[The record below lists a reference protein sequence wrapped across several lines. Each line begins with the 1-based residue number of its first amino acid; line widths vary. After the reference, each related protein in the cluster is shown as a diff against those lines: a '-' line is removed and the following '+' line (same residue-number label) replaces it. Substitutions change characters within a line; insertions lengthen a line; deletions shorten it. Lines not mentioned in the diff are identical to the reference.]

1 MVQAFVITLR
11 EGLEG
16 FLIVAIGV
24 AYLRRTGR
32 DVLVPALAW
41 GTLAGVAASSAGG
54 LLLYGA
60 ANQEFLD
67 GPLALIAATSVTW
80 LIVHMWRAGRHM
92 RTEIEGHLQ
101 SSAARSGVAA
111 FVGVLLFALLMI
123 GREGME
129 AALLLIQLRGLPH
142 VFAGAAIGVL
152 GAAILAWIW
161 AAYGHRLNLALLFQ
175 VTAIFLGVF
184 VMQLVIQGVHETA
197 EQHFLPYSD
206 AIHSATESWGPD
218 SLFGHL
224 LTYLLALL
232 PMGWVATA
240 WMTGRRVIATQ
251 R

>member
-16 FLIVAIGV
+16 FLIVAIGM

-32 DVLVPALAW
+32 EVLVPALRW
-41 GTLAGVAASSAGG
+41 GTLAGIAVSSAGG
-54 LLLYGA
+54 VLLYGA
-60 ANQEFLD
+60 SNQEFLD
-67 GPLALIAATSVTW
+67 GPLALIAAASVTW
-80 LIVHMWRAGRHM
+80 LIVHMWRAGRRM
-92 RTEIEGHLQ
+92 RAEIEEHLQ
-101 SSAARSGVAA
+101 TSAARSGLVA
-111 FVGVLLFALLMI
+111 FVSVLLFALFMV

-129 AALLLIQLRGLPH
+129 AALLLIQLRGIPH

-152 GAAILAWIW
+152 GAATLAWIW
-161 AAYGHRLNLALLFQ
+161 AAHGRRLNLALLFQ

-184 VMQLVIQGVHETA
+184 VVQLVIQGIHETA

-206 AIHSATESWGPD
+206 VIHTATESWGPD

-224 LTYLLALL
+224 LTYLLAIL

-240 WMTGRRVIATQ
+240 WMTGRRVITQ

>member
-16 FLIVAIGV
+16 FLIIAIGV

-32 DVLVPALAW
+32 EALVPALRW

-54 LLLYGA
+54 VLLYGA

-67 GPLALIAATSVTW
+67 GPLALIAAASVAW
-80 LIVHMWRAGRHM
+80 LIVQMWLAGRQM
-92 RTEIEGHLQ
+92 RARIEGQLQ
-101 SSAARSGVAA
+101 ISSARSGVAA
-111 FVGVLLFALLMI
+111 FVSVLLFALFMV

-129 AALLLIQLRGLPH
+129 TALLLIQLRGIPH
-142 VFAGAAIGVL
+142 VLAGAAIGIL
-152 GAAILAWIW
+152 GAATLAWIW
-161 AAYGHRLNLALLFQ
+161 AAHGRRLNLSLLFQ

-184 VMQLVIQGVHETA
+184 VVQLIIQGIHETA

-206 AIHSATESWGPD
+206 AIHAATESWGPD

-224 LTYLLALL
+224 LTYLLAIL

-240 WMTGRRVIATQ
+240 WMTGRRVIVQ

>member
-16 FLIVAIGV
+16 FLIVAIGM

-32 DVLVPALAW
+32 EVLVPALRW

-54 LLLYGA
+54 VLLYRT

-67 GPLALIAATSVTW
+67 GPLALIAAASVTW
-80 LIVHMWRAGRHM
+80 LIVHMWRAGRKM
-92 RTEIEGHLQ
+92 RAEIEGHLQ
-101 SSAARSGVAA
+101 ASAARSGAAA
-111 FVGVLLFALLMI
+111 FISVLLFALLMV

-129 AALLLIQLRGLPH
+129 TALLLIQLRGVPN
-142 VFAGAAIGVL
+142 VFAGAAIGIL
-152 GAAILAWIW
+152 GAAALAWIW
-161 AAYGHRLNLALLFQ
+161 SAHGRRLNLALLFQ
-175 VTAIFLGVF
+175 VTAIFLGLF
-184 VMQLVIQGVHETA
+184 VVQLVIQGVHETA

-206 AIHSATESWGPD
+206 VIHAATESWGPD

-224 LTYLLALL
+224 LTYSLAIL
-232 PMGWVATA
+232 PMGWVASA
-240 WMTGRRVIATQ
+240 WMSGRRVTTP